1 MPNIRKEYSMARA
14 KKDGKNICYYV
25 DRELVEKLQE
35 YAEERGQTNTMALER
50 ILRKFFSE
58 LENKADPIE

>member
-1 MPNIRKEYSMARA
+1 MARA
-14 KKDGKNICYYV
+14 KKDGKNICYYL

-58 LENKADPIE
+58 LDADKCDQA

>member
-1 MPNIRKEYSMARA
+1 MPRA

-35 YAEERGQTNTMALER
+35 YADRQGQTMTMALER
-50 ILRKFFSE
+50 ILKKFFDD
-58 LENKADPIE
+58 LESSQNK

>member
-1 MPNIRKEYSMARA
+1 MAQA

-25 DRELVEKLQE
+25 DRELVEKLQA
-35 YAEERGQTNTMALER
+35 YAKERGQTTTMALER

-58 LENKADPIE
+58 QENDQTDQI